1 MSLRQRQMASE
12 LMSMYRSNEVP
23 TEELAKMSRRRFC
36 AMYFKSVI
44 SSIGVGLLILL
55 VYKDDN
61 INTLLERM
69 LNITAAAVI
78 PS

>member
-12 LMSMYRSNEVP
+12 LMSTMYRANEVP
-23 TEELAKMSRRRFC
+23 TEELSKMSSRRFC

-61 INTLLERM
+61 INTLLERL
-69 LNITAAAVI
+69 LNITATAT
-78 PS
+78 